1 MLSLFNDVVMNKL
14 PPKVI
19 ILGIA
24 IFIVC
29 IFFLS
34 CFTTV
39 EGGHKGVAITFGNI
53 SDQELDEGFHFK
65 APWTKVLA
73 VDCKNQAESE
83 SFRGITLK
91 AQDQLT
97 SRVDITVNWRID
109 GDFAAEAYRETGGL
123 DGLRDKY
130 LIPKTR
136 SLIREVGKSVKRSED
151 FFSSD
156 VQIALQDGIL
166 TKLKE
171 ALSSKGIIIEAVLFR
186 NIELPPSIERGI
198 NAKKEMQQEAERA
211 EATLLKFETDQ
222 KQKVAQAK
230 AELEAAKTE
239 QEKRRVQADAQAYE
253 IEAKAKAQALS
264 IELEGQARAKAI
276 ALEGAALR
284 DNPNLIELRKA
295 EKWDGKLPTTM
306 FGAGQDVMI
315 DLSKMPKK

>member
-1 MLSLFNDVVMNKL
+1 
-14 PPKVI
+14 VI
-19 ILGIA
+19 PI
-24 IFIVC
+24 
-29 IFFLS
+29 
-34 CFTTV
+34 
-39 EGGHKGVAITFGNI
+39 
-53 SDQELDEGFHFK
+53 
-65 APWTKVLA
+65 
-73 VDCKNQAESE
+73 DCKNQAESN
-83 SFRGITLK
+83 SFKDVTLK
-91 AQDQLT
+91 ARDQLT
-97 SRVDITVNWRID
+97 SRVDITVNWRVD

-123 DGLRDKY
+123 EGLRDKY

-136 SLIREVGKSVKRSED
+136 SLIREEGKSVERSED

-171 ALSSKGIIIEAVLFR
+171 ALSGKGIIIEAVLFR

-222 KQKVAQAK
+222 KQKIAQAK

-239 QEKRRVQADAQAYE
+239 QERRMVQADAKAYE
-253 IEAKAKAQALS
+253 IEAEAKAKALS
-264 IELEGQARAKAI
+264 IELEGVARAKAI
-276 ALEGAALR
+276 GLEGAALR
-284 DNPNLIELRKA
+284 DNPTLIDLRKA

-315 DLSKMPKK
+315 DLSKTPKQ

>member
-1 MLSLFNDVVMNKL
+1 MVSLTMKLNQIKSAAGAAVVVAL
-14 PPKVI
+14 VV
-19 ILGIA
+19 GGT
-24 IFIVC
+24 
-29 IFFLS
+29 S

-65 APWTKVLA
+65 APWTKVISI
-73 VDCKNQAESE
+73 DCKNQAESD
-83 SFRGITLK
+83 SFKQVTLK
-91 AQDQLT
+91 ARDQLT
-97 SRVDITVNWRID
+97 SRVDITVNWRVD
-109 GDFAAEAYRETGGL
+109 GSFAAEAYRETGGL
-123 DGLRDKY
+123 EGLRDKY

-136 SLIREVGKSVKRSED
+136 SLIREEGKSVERSED

-171 ALSSKGIIIEAVLFR
+171 TLSGKGIIIEAVLFR

-239 QEKRRVQADAQAYE
+239 QESRMVQADAKAYE
-253 IEAKAKAQALS
+253 IEAEAKAKALS
-264 IELEGQARAKAI
+264 IELEGEARAKAI

-284 DNPNLIELRKA
+284 DNPILVDLRKA

-315 DLSKMPKK
+315 DLSKTPKK

>member
-1 MLSLFNDVVMNKL
+1 MNPIPIKA
-14 PPKVI
+14 
-19 ILGIA
+19 IA
-24 IFIVC
+24 IGVPLLALAI
-29 IFFLS
+29 ISTS

-73 VDCKNQAESE
+73 IDCKNQAESD
-83 SFRGITLK
+83 SFKGITLK

-97 SRVDITVNWRID
+97 SRVDITVNWRVD

-123 DGLRDKY
+123 EGLRDKY

-151 FFSSD
+151 FFNST
-156 VQIALQDGIL
+156 VQIDLQDSIL

-171 ALSSKGIIIEAVLFR
+171 ALSSKGIVIEAVLFR

-230 AELEAAKTE
+230 AELEAAKTQ
-239 QEKRRVQADAQAYE
+239 QESRRVQADAKAYE
-253 IEAKAKAQALS
+253 IEAEAKARALS

>member
-1 MLSLFNDVVMNKL
+1 MLRSTMKPSQIKSIAAGIVVVSAL
-14 PPKVI
+14 
-19 ILGIA
+19 IA
-24 IFIVC
+24 GT
-29 IFFLS
+29 S

-65 APWTKVLA
+65 APWTKVIPI
-73 VDCKNQAESE
+73 DCKNQAESD
-83 SFRGITLK
+83 SFKDVTLK
-91 AQDQLT
+91 ARDQLT
-97 SRVDITVNWRID
+97 SRVDITVNWRVD
-109 GDFAAEAYRETGGL
+109 GGFAAEAYRETGGL
-123 DGLRDKY
+123 EGLRDKY

-136 SLIREVGKSVKRSED
+136 SLIREEGKSVERSED

-171 ALSSKGIIIEAVLFR
+171 TLSDKGIIIEAVLFR

-239 QEKRRVQADAQAYE
+239 QERRMVQADAKAYE
-253 IEAKAKAQALS
+253 IEAEAKAKARS
-264 IELEGQARAKAI
+264 IELEGEARSKAI

-284 DNPNLIELRKA
+284 DNPNLIDLRKA

-315 DLSKMPKK
+315 DLSKAPKK